1 MMNAASNATD
11 DDDEEVTIVREPRDG
26 LGRHTRRRGRE
37 EASSPTERD
46 GSERFSDVDV
56 GNGHGTAL
64 PPPLQRPQAGTTP
77 WRGCTVIRETA
88 RGNRHFMHTGRSC
101 NPCRAE
107 ASTHRERS
115 KRAPATVCCADRHRR
130 WRRLHDASASTWRN
144 GNTHTRKRTALFLLF
159 LVSFFFVF
167 LGFLQLPRF
176 LFLFFVLFFCF
187 SPPVCFCFVLFCFCF
202 CFGWALDTH
211 AMDTRFHKNER
222 RQRRREEPSGGSV
235 EARPRAHDGAMANQS
250 TTDELRSHGITVSA
264 YPATSAT
271 QRRERCERE
280 CCSSS
285 AGTRRLG
292 ETVERPVGKRRVVST
307 RVECSKGT
315 RHSNR
320 ERA

>member
-1 MMNAASNATD
+1 MNAASNATD

-101 NPCRAE
+101 IPCRAE

-144 GNTHTRKRTALFLLF
+144 GNTHTRKRTASFLFVFGFFLLCF
-159 LVSFFFVF
+159 SWFSLSCLVSC
-167 LGFLQLPRF
+167 
-176 LFLFFVLFFCF
+176 FLFFVLFLFF
-187 SPPVCFCFVLFCFCF
+187 APRLFCFCF
-202 CFGWALDTH
+202 LFW
-211 AMDTRFHKNER
+211 FFVFV
-222 RQRRREEPSGGSV
+222 SGGLWTRTQWTD
-235 EARPRAHDGAMANQS
+235 AS
-250 TTDELRSHGITVSA
+250 TKRTT
-264 YPATSAT
+264 TTT
-271 QRRERCERE
+271 QRRALR
-280 CCSSS
+280 
-285 AGTRRLG
+285 GLG
-292 ETVERPVGKRRVVST
+292 GGRAS
-307 RVECSKGT
+307 
-315 RHSNR
+315 RHTMVRWRIS
-320 ERA
+320 

>member
-11 DDDEEVTIVREPRDG
+11 DDDEEVTIVKEPRDG

-176 LFLFFVLFFCF
+176 LFLFFVLFFVF
-187 SPPVCFCFVLFCFCF
+187 RPPFVFVLFFVLF
-202 CFGWALDTH
+202 LFRVGIGH
-211 AMDTRFHKNER
+211 ARNGHTLPQER
-222 RQRRREEPSGGSV
+222 
-235 EARPRAHDGAMANQS
+235 
-250 TTDELRSHGITVSA
+250 TTT
-264 YPATSAT
+264 TT
-271 QRRERCERE
+271 QRR
-280 CCSSS
+280 
-285 AGTRRLG
+285 TLG
-292 ETVERPVGKRRVVST
+292 GLGGGYA
-307 RVECSKGT
+307 SKHT
-315 RHSNR
+315 MVRWRIS
-320 ERA
+320 

>member
-1 MMNAASNATD
+1 MGSGGTRGAVEEKKHHHRRSATEASVSATWTSGTD
-11 DDDEEVTIVREPRDG
+11 MEPRYHRPCSD
-26 LGRHTRRRGRE
+26 LRRYALARVHRNQ
-37 EASSPTERD
+37 R
-46 GSERFSDVDV
+46 
-56 GNGHGTAL
+56 NGAKQQAL
-64 PPPLQRPQAGTTP
+64 
-77 WRGCTVIRETA
+77 
-88 RGNRHFMHTGRSC
+88 MHAGRSC
-101 NPCRAE
+101 IPCRAE
-107 ASTHRERS
+107 ASTHRGHEARPS
-115 KRAPATVCCADRHRR
+115 HSVLCGPTST
-130 WRRLHDASASTWRN
+130 LASTSRRIRFN
-144 GNTHTRKRTALFLLF
+144 LAKRKHTHTEEDSLVSFVFGFFLLCFSWFSSAASF
-159 LVSFFFVF
+159 LVSFLCFV
-167 LGFLQLPRF
+167 
-176 LFLFFVLFFCF
+176 FCF
-187 SPPVCFCFVLFCFCF
+187 SPVCFCFVLFCFRF

-211 AMDTRFHKNER
+211 AMDRRFHKNER

-235 EARPRAHDGAMANQS
+235 EARPRAHEGAMANQS
-250 TTDELRSHGITVSA
+250 TTDEPRSHGITVSA